1 MIIYVTDF
9 NKFSDEKSFLE
20 NIKQSSL
27 CGIEYIQI
35 RLNSF
40 DQKSKTILTKKINS
54 VIDKNITKLIINS
67 DYKSSK
73 IISAYGFHIT
83 SKSKLSGTD
92 AKKIS
97 GANWISKSIH
107 SKEEVLFNNKD
118 KDINAFVIGT
128 IFPSNSHPNGKTL
141 GIENFKELVRLSKK
155 PVIGI
160 GGIGTNNIESI
171 VNSGADGIAM
181 ISELAFAS
189 NLRKI
194 IMELKS
200 YYD

>member
-1 MIIYVTDF
+1 M
-9 NKFSDEKSFLE
+9 
-20 NIKQSSL
+20 
-27 CGIEYIQI
+27 
-35 RLNSF
+35 
-40 DQKSKTILTKKINS
+40 
-54 VIDKNITKLIINS
+54 
-67 DYKSSK
+67 
-73 IISAYGFHIT
+73 
-83 SKSKLSGTD
+83 
-92 AKKIS
+92 
-97 GANWISKSIH
+97 
-107 SKEEVLFNNKD
+107 FNNKD